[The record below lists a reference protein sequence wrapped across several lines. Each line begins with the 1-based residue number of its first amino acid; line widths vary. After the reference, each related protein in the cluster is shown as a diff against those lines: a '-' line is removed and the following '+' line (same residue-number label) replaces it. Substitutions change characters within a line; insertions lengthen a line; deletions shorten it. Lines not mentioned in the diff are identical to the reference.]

1 MTNSDVRDRMNKII
15 SDEPAKWLEKAKW
28 YEENEEWLEKSARI
42 AIKIMH
48 ELRAKKIT
56 QKELA
61 DAIGVTAQYINKV
74 VKGGENLG
82 LETICKIEKA
92 LGINLISVPQFE
104 SNQALFNGHSSMSVN
119 INRNNAQPIGSE
131 KHTYHNKSKY
141 QPEKE
146 TFAENEMH
154 FA

>member
-1 MTNSDVRDRMNKII
+1 MTNSNVRDRMNKII
-15 SDEPAKWLEKAKW
+15 SDEPAKWLERAKW
-28 YEENEEWLEKSARI
+28 YEENEEWLDKSARI
-42 AIKIMH
+42 AIKILH

-104 SNQALFNGHSSMSVN
+104 SNQLLVKGNSSVAAN

>member
-1 MTNSDVRDRMNKII
+1 MGCLIHFD
-15 SDEPAKWLEKAKW
+15 
-28 YEENEEWLEKSARI
+28 KSQYFFLLSLIRPG
-42 AIKIMH
+42 
-48 ELRAKKIT
+48 RRPS
-56 QKELA
+56 
-61 DAIGVTAQYINKV
+61 AQYINKV

-104 SNQALFNGHSSMSVN
+104 SNQLLVKGNSSVAAN

>member
-1 MTNSDVRDRMNKII
+1 MTNSNVRDRMNKII
-15 SDEPAKWLEKAKW
+15 SDESAKWLDRAKW
-28 YEENEEWLEKSARI
+28 YEENEEWLDKSARI
-42 AIKIMH
+42 AIKILH
-48 ELRAKKIT
+48 ELRTKKIT

-104 SNQALFNGHSSMSVN
+104 SNQLLVTGNSSVAAN

-131 KHTYHNKSKY
+131 KHTYHIKSKY

>member
-1 MTNSDVRDRMNKII
+1 MNKII
-15 SDEPAKWLEKAKW
+15 SDEPAKWLERAKW
-28 YEENEEWLEKSARI
+28 YEENEEWLDKSARI
-42 AIKIMH
+42 AIKILH

-61 DAIGVTAQYINKV
+61 DSIGVTAQYINKV

-104 SNQALFNGHSSMSVN
+104 SNQLLLKGNSSVTAN
-119 INRNNAQPIGSE
+119 INRNNAQAIGSE

-141 QPEKE
+141 QPEIE
-146 TFAENEMH
+146 TFAENEMY
-154 FA
+154 FV

>member
-1 MTNSDVRDRMNKII
+1 MNKII
-15 SDEPAKWLEKAKW
+15 SDEPAKWLERAKW
-28 YEENEEWLEKSARI
+28 YEENEEWLDKSARI
-42 AIKIMH
+42 AIKILH

-61 DAIGVTAQYINKV
+61 DSIGVTAQYINKV

-104 SNQALFNGHSSMSVN
+104 SNQLLVKGNSSVAAN
-119 INRNNAQPIGSE
+119 INRNNAQAIGSE

-141 QPEKE
+141 QPEIE
-146 TFAENEMH
+146 TFAENEMY
-154 FA
+154 FV

>member
-1 MTNSDVRDRMNKII
+1 MNKII
-15 SDEPAKWLEKAKW
+15 SDESAKWLDRAKW
-28 YEENEEWLEKSARI
+28 YEENEEWLDKSARI
-42 AIKIMH
+42 AIKILH
-48 ELRAKKIT
+48 ELRTKKIT

-104 SNQALFNGHSSMSVN
+104 SNQLLVTGNSSVAAN

-131 KHTYHNKSKY
+131 KHTYHIKSKY

>member
-1 MTNSDVRDRMNKII
+1 MNKII
-15 SDEPAKWLEKAKW
+15 SDEPAKWLERAKW
-28 YEENEEWLEKSARI
+28 YEENEEWLDKSARI
-42 AIKIMH
+42 AIKILH

-104 SNQALFNGHSSMSVN
+104 SNQLLVKGNSSVAAN

>member
-1 MTNSDVRDRMNKII
+1 MNKII
-15 SDEPAKWLEKAKW
+15 SDEPAKWLERAKW
-28 YEENEEWLEKSARI
+28 YEENEEWLDKSARI
-42 AIKIMH
+42 AIKILH

-61 DAIGVTAQYINKV
+61 DSIGVTAQYINKV

-104 SNQALFNGHSSMSVN
+104 SNQLLVKGNSSVAAN

>member
-1 MTNSDVRDRMNKII
+1 MNKII
-15 SDEPAKWLEKAKW
+15 SDEPAKWLERAKW
-28 YEENEEWLEKSARI
+28 YEENEEWLDKSARI
-42 AIKIMH
+42 AIKILH

-61 DAIGVTAQYINKV
+61 DSIGVTAQYINKV

-104 SNQALFNGHSSMSVN
+104 SNQLLVKGNSSVTAN
-119 INRNNAQPIGSE
+119 INRNNAQAIGSE

-141 QPEKE
+141 QPEIE
-146 TFAENEMH
+146 TFAENEMY
-154 FA
+154 FV